1 MPTQALI
8 FKIEGRM
15 KRPEYVAAATAACR
29 FALEQQAIPQNL
41 TKNLKQYF
49 PFRFTTGYPDGT
61 LGRDMFGIRTKEDVT
76 SATNTVFQQL
86 HSYYQRT
93 SIHSHYVLL
102 TIKEVLLLR

>member
-1 MPTQALI
+1 MPTQALPS

-49 PFRFTTGYPDGT
+49 PVPD
-61 LGRDMFGIRTKEDVT
+61 LQQGIPTER
-76 SATNTVFQQL
+76 
-86 HSYYQRT
+86 
-93 SIHSHYVLL
+93 
-102 TIKEVLLLR
+102 